1 MSGENTLGDVGE
13 FAIIDRIVDAVQVPP
28 TIAEI
33 GPGDDAAVVM
43 APDGRVVACVD
54 VLVEGRHFRR
64 DWSSAIDIGRRAA
77 AASLSDVNAMG
88 AASTSLLVGLVAPAD
103 LPTVWVS
110 EMAAGLT
117 QEAALAGAVLVG
129 GDTTQGESIVISVTA
144 LGTLEGRSAL
154 TRAGA
159 QVGDRI
165 ALCGRVGWAAAG
177 LAVLGRGFRSPKAL
191 VDAHRFPE
199 IDYTAGKRAAAAG
212 AHAMIDVSDGLI
224 ADLGHIAQASGVDID
239 ITTQGPS
246 AFEVPEPMQAA
257 AAAYNVDA
265 RGWMLTGGDDHALVG
280 AFAAKGKLPKGF
292 VEIGTVTEV
301 GESGPRVLVDGEVWP
316 ESGGYTHFG

>member
-13 FAIIDRIVDAVQVPP
+13 FAIIDRIVESVHVPA
-28 TIAEI
+28 TIAEL

-64 DWSSAIDIGRRAA
+64 DWSSAIDVGRRAA

-88 AASTSLLVGLVAPAD
+88 AAPTSLLVGLVAPTD

-129 GDTTQGESIVISVTA
+129 GDTTEGDAIVISVTA
-144 LGTLEGRSAL
+144 LGTLEGRDAL
-154 TRAGA
+154 TRRGA

-165 ALCGRVGWAAAG
+165 AVCGRLGWAAAG

-224 ADLGHIAQASGVDID
+224 ADLGHIAAASGVDID
-239 ITTQGPS
+239 ISTHDTS

-257 AAAYNVDA
+257 ASAYNVDA
-265 RGWMLTGGDDHALVG
+265 KGWMLTGGDDHALVG
-280 AFAAKGKLPKGF
+280 AFPAKGKLPAGF
-292 VEIGTVTEV
+292 VVIGSVTESRDD
-301 GESGPRVLVDGEVWP
+301 EPQVLVDGEVWP
-316 ESGGYTHFG
+316 EPGGYSHFR